1 MQQFDI
7 LGNVKVTAEV
17 KTKIDD
23 SPLVQKAPEN
33 MGLLNT
39 NGNKQQNI
47 QDYTSEYLKNNN
59 AILQEFG
66 TVVSDAVRNLQ
77 LFNDKIRENINIPK
91 ISTGLDPNNGKTVFA
106 PVNKF
111 DNDDESNII
120 NIIESPKNDNVIPN
134 IVETPKENIA
144 DNKVIE
150 KTIIQPEN
158 KAAEANVFNPVEPK
172 EEKIISIVEPSKN
185 EIDSTPNIFE
195 LPRSEYSVK
204 DIEPDNTI
212 KGKTF
217 IQSGE
222 NISAQNENINTQE
235 KLQAWSEDLNTSSD
249 SLKDNVEY
257 MKQFGVLMPDIIK
270 NFQAMNDIVN
280 RTNQN
285 LPAVGRIKTRDDV
298 KKQQLGTYTQQNIL
312 GMLNTGGNM
321 IQSAAGGN
329 IGGSVIQGVSG
340 VASTANNLS
349 RMANIEDMTGLA
361 KGLMVGGGVL
371 MAGAAVLKGGKAL
384 ADAYKDAM
392 PTIFSTGKAF
402 GTTDD
407 TKSMALYNTVN
418 KSNEGT
424 GLDLREFNS
433 LIVDLR
439 KQGVGNNLKSD
450 QAQATYTSSIAETTA
465 KWAYATGGDVTQ
477 YTNLAGL
484 MSRYGKS
491 KDVSNDFNYLVTAGK
506 ASGLNDSQIPEFLS
520 NIQKVMEDGIANGFS
535 RSATEV
541 ADTLLMFSKMS
552 GNNAF
557 WQSEKGAKMLSQANS
572 GLANATGLNKT
583 SDIIAYSAISKAYS
597 GIAID
602 EKTGKEL
609 IDEKTGKKISKEQA
623 ALGNDLYQDKG
634 DYVNKMML
642 LEQGL
647 NPQNFGS
654 IMSSLIDVEGKENVT
669 GQIERLREM
678 FGLNY
683 TGASRLLKLY
693 QDNGGNVDDTK
704 IKNVMTAP
712 ENQNAETKWQKS
724 VNQIAESLQKMG
736 QPVFKVELGAM
747 SGIASDV
754 SKIANYLI
762 KPDGEVFGVTE
773 AESEPLSNNNKF
785 EGKMKKDGR
794 LNEDFAMNKE
804 KMNQKARENFSV
816 GQKILLKEY
825 SEGVFP
831 EKDGSG
837 YERAYNFVD
846 TFDPAKMKWDSDSI
860 EKTTVKDAPWYLWTK
875 KQREEWVKNNPYKL
889 VGNAEEGSTLGSVME
904 MSDHFTELMG
914 QGKVSKT
921 ALMDA
926 MATSSDM
933 QNTFLEASFD
943 GHYSKEEIAKL
954 NSVMDK
960 IYAEL
965 VKGITVNQTE

>member
-597 GIAID
+597 GTVTD
-602 EKTGKEL
+602 EKTGK
-609 IDEKTGKKISKEQA
+609 TISKEQA

-693 QDNGGNVDDTK
+693 QDNGGNVDNEK
-704 IKNVMTAP
+704 LKQVMSAP

-724 VNQIAESLQKMG
+724 VNQIAESIQKMG

-754 SKIANYLI
+754 SKIANFLI
-762 KPDGEVFGVTE
+762 KPEDNGSGFSEDNPIEEDKKKRGAITTDYEINKAE
-773 AESEPLSNNNKF
+773 AEKRTENLPEWK
-785 EGKMKKDGR
+785 
-794 LNEDFAMNKE
+794 
-804 KMNQKARENFSV
+804 QKLIRAQSSV
-816 GQKILLKEY
+816 IDPR
-825 SEGVFP
+825 S
-831 EKDGSG
+831 DGSG
-837 YERAYNFVD
+837 YTALVD
-846 TFDPAKMKWDSDSI
+846 HYEKFDLTKEKYDSPMV
-860 EKTTVKDAPWYLWTK
+860 EKVSPEDAPGIIKNNIFLTPK
-875 KQREEWVKNNPYKL
+875 IKDQAQREWAQKKGFKITQPY
-889 VGNAEEGSTLGSVME
+889 
-904 MSDHFTELMG
+904 SDDATISDFLLEPMQNVISNLALSNG
-914 QGKVSKT
+914 GKVSQN

-926 MATSSDM
+926 IEKSPEIKNELKKDVK
-933 QNTFLEASFD
+933 NGYLED
-943 GHYSKEEIAKL
+943 NEIKNL
-954 NSVMDK
+954 TNIMNK

-965 VKGITVNQTE
+965 LAGINVNQTY

>member
-23 SPLVQKAPEN
+23 SPLVEKVPEN
-33 MGLLNT
+33 MGLLDNS
-39 NGNKQQNI
+39 NLQQNNI
-47 QDYTSEYLKNNN
+47 QDHSAEYLKNNN

-66 TVVSDAVRNLQ
+66 TVISDVTRSFQSL
-77 LFNDKIRENINIPK
+77 NDKIRENIN
-91 ISTGLDPNNGKTVFA
+91 SD
-106 PVNKF
+106 
-111 DNDDESNII
+111 SNIT
-120 NIIESPKNDNVIPN
+120 NIIENVNP
-134 IVETPKENIA
+134 
-144 DNKVIE
+144 IE
-150 KTIIQPEN
+150 
-158 KAAEANVFNPVEPK
+158 
-172 EEKIISIVEPSKN
+172 S
-185 EIDSTPNIFE
+185 
-195 LPRSEYSVK
+195 SE
-204 DIEPDNTI
+204 DAI

-217 IQSGE
+217 IQSTERVSG
-222 NISAQNENINTQE
+222 QNEDVNFNDNFQLLNDNINNS
-235 KLQAWSEDLNTSSD
+235 SE
-249 SLKDNVEY
+249 SLKDNIDYV
-257 MKQFGVLMPDIIK
+257 KQFGVLMPDMIK
-270 NFQAMNDIVN
+270 NFQVMNDIIN

-285 LPAVGRIKTRDDV
+285 LPAIGKVKTREEV
-298 KKQQLGTYTQQNIL
+298 KKQKLDAYKQQNLL
-312 GMLNTGGNM
+312 GMINTGGNM
-321 IQSAAGGN
+321 IQSATGGN
-329 IGGSVIQGVSG
+329 IGGSLIQGASG
-340 VASTANNLS
+340 VASGVNTLS
-349 RMANIEDMTGLA
+349 KMADVKDMTKTASSLLA
-361 KGLMVGGGVL
+361 VGGVL
-371 MAGAAVLKGGKAL
+371 TAGVALAKGGKAL

-418 KSNEGT
+418 KNNEGT

-439 KQGVGNNLKSD
+439 KQGVGNNLKND
-450 QAQATYTSSIAETTA
+450 YAQAAYTSRIAETTA

-477 YTNLAGL
+477 YTNLAGI

-491 KDVSNDFNYLVTAGK
+491 NDVAKDFNYLVSAGK

-583 SDIIAYSAISKAYS
+583 SDIIAYSAISKAYA
-597 GIAID
+597 GTVID
-602 EKTGKEL
+602 EKTGKE
-609 IDEKTGKKISKEQA
+609 ISKEKA
-623 ALGNDLYQDKG
+623 VLGNDLYQDKG

-693 QDNGGNVDDTK
+693 QDNGGNVDESK
-704 IKNVMTAP
+704 IKNVMQAP

-724 VNQIAESLQKMG
+724 VNQIAESIQKMG

-754 SKIANYLI
+754 SRIANFLI
-762 KPDGEVFGVTE
+762 KPDEEVFGVTE

-875 KQREEWVKNNPYKL
+875 KQREEWVKNNPYKF

>member
-23 SPLVQKAPEN
+23 SPIVENVPQN
-33 MGLLNT
+33 MGLLDN
-39 NGNKQQNI
+39 NSLQQQNI
-47 QDYTSEYLKNNN
+47 QDNSAEYLKNNN

-66 TVVSDAVRNLQ
+66 TVISDVIRSFQSL
-77 LFNDKIRENINIPK
+77 NDKIRENINSPK
-91 ISTGLDPNNGKTVFA
+91 IPTGIGPSPDKTIFM
-106 PVNKF
+106 PVN
-111 DNDDESNII
+111 NLGDDDDSNIT
-120 NIIESPKNDNVIPN
+120 NIIENVNP
-134 IVETPKENIA
+134 
-144 DNKVIE
+144 IE
-150 KTIIQPEN
+150 
-158 KAAEANVFNPVEPK
+158 
-172 EEKIISIVEPSKN
+172 S
-185 EIDSTPNIFE
+185 
-195 LPRSEYSVK
+195 SE
-204 DIEPDNTI
+204 DAI

-217 IQSGE
+217 IQSTERVSG
-222 NISAQNENINTQE
+222 QNEDVNLNDNFQLLNDNINNS
-235 KLQAWSEDLNTSSD
+235 SE
-249 SLKDNVEY
+249 SLKDNIDYV
-257 MKQFGVLMPDIIK
+257 KQFGVLMPDMIK
-270 NFQAMNDIVN
+270 NFQVMNDIVN

-285 LPAVGRIKTRDDV
+285 LPAIGKVKTREEV
-298 KKQQLGTYTQQNIL
+298 KKQQLSAYNQQNLL

-329 IGGSVIQGVSG
+329 IGGSIIQGVSG

-349 RMANIEDMTGLA
+349 KMANIEDMTGLA
-361 KGLMVGGGVL
+361 KGLVVGGGVL

-407 TKSMALYNTVN
+407 NKSMALYNTVN
-418 KSNEGT
+418 KNNEGT

-433 LIVDLR
+433 LVVDLR
-439 KQGVGNNLKSD
+439 KQGVGNNLKND
-450 QAQATYTSSIAETTA
+450 YAQAAYTSSIAETTA

-477 YTNLAGL
+477 YTNLAGI

-583 SDIIAYSAISKAYS
+583 SDIIAYSAISKAYT
-597 GIAID
+597 GYATD
-602 EKTGKEL
+602 ENGNPIL
-609 IDEKTGKKISKEQA
+609 DENGKKISKEKA
-623 ALGNDLYQDKG
+623 VLGNDLYQDKG

-693 QDNGGNVDDTK
+693 QDNGGNVDDSK
-704 IKNVMTAP
+704 IKNVMQAP

-724 VNQIAESLQKMG
+724 VNQIAESIQKMG

-754 SKIANYLI
+754 SRIANFII
-762 KPDGEVFGVTE
+762 KP
-773 AESEPLSNNNKF
+773 
-785 EGKMKKDGR
+785 EGKTKEAKAQVNPVENPMYTPKKKEFSEEY
-794 LNEDFAMNKE
+794 NEKKE
-804 KMNQKARENFSV
+804 EVNTKALENFDA
-816 GQKILLKEY
+816 GQKVLLNDYTQQYWGNDPNGEHFEAAYDFVENYDSVNQLWNQTKPHIVKRTT
-825 SEGVFP
+825 GTGLTKKGR
-831 EKDGSG
+831 EKDLKDNP
-837 YERAYNFVD
+837 YELAPFATEKD
-846 TFDPAKMKWDSDSI
+846 IDPL
-860 EKTTVKDAPWYLWTK
+860 TTV
-875 KQREEWVKNNPYKL
+875 
-889 VGNAEEGSTLGSVME
+889 LGLPETHDKYASLLAGGKVSPQVFMSAIATSKE
-904 MSDHFTELMG
+904 MSD
-914 QGKVSKT
+914 S
-921 ALMDA
+921 
-926 MATSSDM
+926 
-933 QNTFLEASFD
+933 
-943 GHYSKEEIAKL
+943 
-954 NSVMDK
+954 
-960 IYAEL
+960 
-965 VKGITVNQTE
+965 VKGATNFFDRQYSTKDLEKINNTLEKIFSELENGVNYTETK

>member
-7 LGNVKVTAEV
+7 LGNVKVKADL
-17 KTKIDD
+17 KTQIDD
-23 SPLVQKAPEN
+23 SPLIQKSPEN
-33 MGLLNT
+33 MGILDNENNNL
-39 NGNKQQNI
+39 QQNI
-47 QDYTSEYLKNNN
+47 QALGYN
-59 AILQEFG
+59 
-66 TVVSDAVRNLQ
+66 
-77 LFNDKIRENINIPK
+77 
-91 ISTGLDPNNGKTVFA
+91 
-106 PVNKF
+106 
-111 DNDDESNII
+111 
-120 NIIESPKNDNVIPN
+120 
-134 IVETPKENIA
+134 
-144 DNKVIE
+144 
-150 KTIIQPEN
+150 
-158 KAAEANVFNPVEPK
+158 
-172 EEKIISIVEPSKN
+172 
-185 EIDSTPNIFE
+185 
-195 LPRSEYSVK
+195 
-204 DIEPDNTI
+204 
-212 KGKTF
+212 
-217 IQSGE
+217 
-222 NISAQNENINTQE
+222 
-235 KLQAWSEDLNTSSD
+235 LNTSTD
-249 SLKDNVEY
+249 SIKNNIDY
-257 MKQFGVLMPDIIK
+257 MKQFGVLMPDMIK

-285 LPAVGRIKTRDDV
+285 LPAIGRVKTREDV
-298 KKQQLGTYTQQNIL
+298 KKQQLSAYNQQNIL
-312 GMLNTGGNM
+312 GILNTGGNM

-329 IGGSVIQGVSG
+329 IGGSVIQGISG
-340 VASTANNLS
+340 AASTANNLS
-349 RMANIEDMTGLA
+349 RMANVEDMTSLA

-407 TKSMALYNTVN
+407 DKSMALYNQVN
-418 KSNEGT
+418 KRNEGT
-424 GLDLREFNS
+424 GLDLKEFNS

-477 YTNLAGL
+477 YTNLAGI

-491 KDVSNDFNYLVTAGK
+491 NDVVKDFNYLVSAGK

-597 GIAID
+597 GVAID

-693 QDNGGNVDDTK
+693 QDNGGNVDESK
-704 IKNVMTAP
+704 IKNVMQAP
-712 ENQNAETKWQKS
+712 ENQNAETKWQNL
-724 VNQIAESLQKMG
+724 VNQIAESIQKMG
-736 QPVFKVELGAM
+736 QPVFNVELGAM

-754 SKIANYLI
+754 SKIANFLVKPEDNGSGFSEDNPIEEDKKKRGAITTDYEINKAEAAKRTENLPEWKQKLI
-762 KPDGEVFGVTE
+762 R
-773 AESEPLSNNNKF
+773 AQS
-785 EGKMKKDGR
+785 
-794 LNEDFAMNKE
+794 
-804 KMNQKARENFSV
+804 SV
-816 GQKILLKEY
+816 IDPR
-825 SEGVFP
+825 S
-831 EKDGSG
+831 DGSG
-837 YERAYNFVD
+837 YTTLVEHYENFD
-846 TFDPAKMKWDSDSI
+846 LTKEKYDSPMV
-860 EKTTVKDAPWYLWTK
+860 EKVSPEDAPGIIKNNIFLTPK
-875 KQREEWVKNNPYKL
+875 IKDQAQREWAQKKGFKITQPY
-889 VGNAEEGSTLGSVME
+889 
-904 MSDHFTELMG
+904 SDDATISDFLLEPMQNVISNLALSNG
-914 QGKVSKT
+914 GKVSQD

-926 MATSSDM
+926 IEKSPEIKNELKKDVK
-933 QNTFLEASFD
+933 NGYLED
-943 GHYSKEEIAKL
+943 NEIKNL
-954 NSVMDK
+954 TNIMNK

-965 VKGITVNQTE
+965 LAGINVNQTY